1 MKEFFQLVKWDNIC
15 LIVQIRMA
23 CSRNKQ
29 QFFVILILVSVD
41 HSGISV
47 LAKIAGMRLVP
58 MKYHYRT
65 SDFIAV
71 LENWH
76 IHKGL
81 TANHIPT
88 AV

>member
-1 MKEFFQLVKWDNIC
+1 
-15 LIVQIRMA
+15 MA

-29 QFFVILILVSVD
+29 QFFVILILVSVN

-47 LAKIAGMRLVP
+47 LAKIAGMRLIP

-71 LENWH
+71 LENRR

-81 TANHIPT
+81 TADYIPAT
-88 AV
+88 I